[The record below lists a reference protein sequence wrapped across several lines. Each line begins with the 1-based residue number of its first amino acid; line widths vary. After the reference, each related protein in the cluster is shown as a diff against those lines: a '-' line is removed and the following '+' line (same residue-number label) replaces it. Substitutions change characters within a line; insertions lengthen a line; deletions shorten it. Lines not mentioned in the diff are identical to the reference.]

1 LALLTI
7 FKYIVA
13 GGNAAVQHLTAIL
26 TRSSSLD
33 AAHIMSEILQLW
45 LQYVD
50 MREAHELLVEQT
62 RLVTFNG
69 DWVQS
74 LNSFDPV
81 LHSAPLLEE
90 TVCCHKKS
98 LFFSKILK
106 KQPSIH
112 PFNDTALSSII
123 HFIIFAAKQ
132 SITLQRGLLD
142 AGALAV
148 VLIAFV
154 DGVPILSNLLDTFKH
169 LPSDRQSKHNVT
181 SYISLSSIR
190 TEASKLLD
198 MIQTPAFQVLLKTR
212 IFTKRR
218 RICLPLLDA
227 LLGLGGGVDD
237 EYSDLRDILI
247 DILT

>member
-132 SITLQRGLLD
+132 SITLQWGLLD
-142 AGALAV
+142 ADALAV

-154 DGVPILSNLLDTFKH
+154 DGVPILSNLLDACCYIIHISVIDTYGGFQTLGHGTNTDIHQAETH
-169 LPSDRQSKHNVT
+169 LF
-181 SYISLSSIR
+181 SS
-190 TEASKLLD
+190 
-198 MIQTPAFQVLLKTR
+198 FG
-212 IFTKRR
+212 
-218 RICLPLLDA
+218 CLT
-227 LLGLGGGVDD
+227 GTQWRNG
-237 EYSDLRDILI
+237 
-247 DILT
+247 